1 MKENQKRASKLHDDV
16 YGVIINNSVE
26 GILAVNTVGVILL
39 ANKSCCQLFGYSNDQ
54 LIGMKIEEL
63 IPMRF
68 KKDHIKLRHEYSKSP
83 SPRRMGQGR
92 DLVAIKSDKTEFPIE
107 VSLNHT
113 QYEGKNIVMAFIID
127 ITKRKKTDEAL
138 KKSEEKLLKYASE
151 LESQVQERTKKLAD
165 AFGELKKSNT
175 QLEVEIKIRKK
186 AENET
191 RNALEH
197 ERELNELKSRFVS
210 MASHEFRTPLSTIL
224 SSASLIDRYTQ
235 ESEQNKRTNHVGK
248 IKSAINNLTGILD
261 DFLSLSK
268 LEEGK
273 IEINKTNLVVAD
285 MTHEIVE
292 EMRSIAKHGQRIIFS
307 NNGVNKDIMS
317 DEKIFKNI
325 LINLISNA
333 IKYSQPETEIN
344 VSLNQKDSAIEI
356 SIQDHGMGIP
366 MDEQK
371 RLFERFFRA
380 KNATN
385 IHGTGLGLNI
395 VKKYV
400 EMLGGDISFVSK
412 LNEGSTFTVK
422 IPL

>member
-1 MKENQKRASKLHDDV
+1 MKENQKRVSKLHDDV

-39 ANKSCCQLFGYSNDQ
+39 ANKSCYQLFGYSNDQ

-68 KKDHIKLRHEYSKSP
+68 KKDHIKLRNEYSKSP

-165 AFGELKKSNT
+165 AFGELEKSNT